1 MLFHLEWKNV
11 DENDV
16 NVHADSITQFLAH
29 RSTTNEKKSS
39 ITTVFLYELNS
50 FFELSECIDFDFK
63 VILENFSIKLIFIT
77 MNLRIKP
84 DEL

>member
-11 DENDV
+11 EEYDV

-50 FFELSECIDFDFK
+50 FFELRECIDFDFK
-63 VILENFSIKLIFIT
+63 VILKNFSIQLIFIIF
-77 MNLRIKP
+77 NLRIKP
-84 DEL
+84 DKL